1 MLLSI
6 CIAVYNQIELVRE
19 NISEIVKYKGDDIE
33 IVVSDDCSTEPIE
46 QMLLD
51 FGDSRIKYF
60 RTAVNKSHDGNIL
73 NGLRNCCGDYVFLFR
88 SKDIIIPE
96 KIDEVKEIIK
106 CHPKASYFLFS
117 ALDENYKKRMVLEDK
132 AYKQN
137 EEAQNAHD
145 KLLVHPSGQV
155 YKRSFLRLN
164 LYEKYIDTY
173 FPKFNGCDVHQLIRM
188 DLALQGDFVTSSCCA
203 WRYAYTFQAKEA
215 SVIST
220 EKKLN
225 IYAPYYQYQRYECE
239 MNFANNE
246 FQGKNKVIF
255 LKQIIKSH
263 GWRIVPLFMLI
274 NRSEEYNRHYNSAPI
289 SFSPYKELI
298 IFMRRTLKMLKTM
311 KKKSNICLGGVQPYF
326 LCQVCK
332 IGVYDIPVTSI
343 KIKVFSNKLLSK
355 IWFKIRGTEVNT

>member
-46 QMLLD
+46 EMLLD

-60 RTAVNKSHDGNIL
+60 CTAVNKSHDGNIL
-73 NGLRNCCGDYVFLFR
+73 NGLRNCRGDYVFLFR

-96 KIDEVKEIIK
+96 KIEEVKETIK
-106 CHPKASYFLFS
+106 TYPKASYFLFS
-117 ALDENYKKRMVLEDK
+117 ALDENYRKRLTLEDK
-132 AYKQN
+132 IFTKN

-145 KLLVHPSGQV
+145 KLLVHPSGQI
-155 YKRSFLRLN
+155 YKRSFLRLS
-164 LYEKYIDTY
+164 LYEQYIDKY

-188 DLALQGDFVTSSCCA
+188 DLALQGDFVTSSCYA
-203 WRYAYTFQAKEA
+203 WRYAYTFQAKET

-246 FQGKNKVIF
+246 FQERNKAVF
-255 LKQIIKSH
+255 LRQIIKSH
-263 GWRIVPLFMLI
+263 GWRIIPLFMLI
-274 NRSEEYNRHYNSAPI
+274 NRSEEYNRHYNSTPI

-311 KKKSNICLGGVQPYF
+311 KKKSNIGLGGGYNLIFCARCLRLDFMIFQ
-326 LCQVCK
+326 LQV
-332 IGVYDIPVTSI
+332 
-343 KIKVFSNKLLSK
+343 
-355 IWFKIRGTEVNT
+355 